1 MTTQPNKRIDLD
13 DAIAGRTTLDAHWS
27 SRKKTSVTVAAVGI
41 AVVVVGASVWFTLA
55 NQPPRL
61 PRSVDEALM
70 VLASAKFDHL
80 DEERQRQYQ
89 AEASRLVRALSPEE
103 RRAMME
109 EAANREAMRR
119 LWQERFDDIARRF
132 ARGEENPFRRARD
145 GNGQRGNRPEGRFD
159 RENRTDENRQN
170 RLEQFR
176 DTMNERIASDAQTGN
191 AQDEGLRAEMMK
203 RRTAQRSANGGSG
216 RGRRGG

>member
-1 MTTQPNKRIDLD
+1 MTMQPNNRIDLD

-41 AVVVVGASVWFTLA
+41 ALVVVGASVWYTLA

-89 AEASRLVRALSPEE
+89 AEASRLVRALSPEQ

-132 ARGEENPFRRARD
+132 ARGEDNPFRRARPD
-145 GNGQRGNRPEGRFD
+145 NGQRGNRPEGRFD
-159 RENRTDENRQN
+159 RENRTDEGRQN
-170 RLEQFR
+170 RQEQFR
-176 DTMNERIASDAQTGN
+176 DNMNERIASDAESGN
-191 AQDEGLRAEMMK
+191 AQDSGLRAEMMK
-203 RRTAQRSANGGSG
+203 RRTAQRSANGGSSS
-216 RGRRGG
+216 GRRGW